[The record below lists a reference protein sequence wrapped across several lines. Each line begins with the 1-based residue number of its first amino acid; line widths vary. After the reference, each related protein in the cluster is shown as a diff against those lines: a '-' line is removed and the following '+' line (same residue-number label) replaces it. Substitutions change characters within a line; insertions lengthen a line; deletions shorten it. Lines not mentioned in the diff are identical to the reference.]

1 MPKSEQTTEDEEWL
15 PDASE
20 QQQQQQ
26 QQQKGRSNYVKE
38 EADTSSGH
46 GESHSGDSSEV
57 KTKFPVARIK
67 RIMQADEDVGKVAQ
81 VTPVVVCKFIISSF
95 IPYLSPRR
103 LDKGATARQYRS
115 SQLMLT
121 SLLLNSKSA

>member
-20 QQQQQQ
+20 QQQRQQQ
-26 QQQKGRSNYVKE
+26 QQQRLGRSDYVKE
-38 EADTSSGH
+38 EVDTSSGH
-46 GESHSGDSSEV
+46 AESHSGDSSDTV

-81 VTPVVVCKFIISSF
+81 VTPVVVCRFLLFSF
-95 IPYLSPRR
+95 HS
-103 LDKGATARQYRS
+103 
-115 SQLMLT
+115 LT
-121 SLLLNSKSA
+121 LPEL

>member
-1 MPKSEQTTEDEEWL
+1 MKLTPVMPKSEQAAEDDEWL

-20 QQQQQQ
+20 QQQDR
-26 QQQKGRSNYVKE
+26 RSAYVKE

-46 GESHSGDSSEV
+46 ADSHSGDGSEV

-81 VTPVVVCKFIISSF
+81 VTPVVVCKRKALFF
-95 IPYLSPRR
+95 PCFWPRYSNIDCAARRHR
-103 LDKGATARQYRS
+103 LWI
-115 SQLMLT
+115 
-121 SLLLNSKSA
+121 